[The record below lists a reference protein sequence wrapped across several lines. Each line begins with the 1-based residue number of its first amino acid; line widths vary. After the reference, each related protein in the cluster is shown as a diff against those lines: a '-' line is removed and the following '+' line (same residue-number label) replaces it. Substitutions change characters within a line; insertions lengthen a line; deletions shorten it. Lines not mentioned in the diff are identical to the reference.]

1 MSEHPILFKGPMVLA
16 NMNCQPNVWPTE
28 PIDPAKPF
36 KWQTRRVINLRDASE
51 DCVWCYGKGF

>member
-1 MSEHPILFKGPMVLA
+1 MVLA